1 MKGSDFIFDCVNL
14 LYYKCH
20 KINLNCGGSY
30 IDSPDQIKTTTTK
43 KNPINDDDKSF
54 QSFAAVAF
62 NHEEIG
68 KYQQR
73 TLKIE
78 PFINKCNWKRI
89 NYPSGKDVWKNFEK
103 KNQTLA
109 LNVLYVEKMPFK
121 FGVKMVLKC
130 LMKTLR
136 YRV

>member
-30 IDSPDQIKTTTTK
+30 IDSPHQIKTTTTK

-54 QSFAAVAF
+54 QSSAAVAF

-73 TLKIE
+73 TLEIE

-103 KNQTLA
+103 KNQTIA
-109 LNVLYVEKMPFK
+109 LNVLYVEKMSFK